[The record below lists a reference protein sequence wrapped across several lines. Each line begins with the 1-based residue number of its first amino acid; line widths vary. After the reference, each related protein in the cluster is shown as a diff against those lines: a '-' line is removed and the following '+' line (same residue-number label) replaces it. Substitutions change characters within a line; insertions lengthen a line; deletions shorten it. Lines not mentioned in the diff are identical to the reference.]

1 MIKQNDE
8 EKLKNVRISMPMAL
22 HSLVASLVVTREEK
36 RYSKSLSMSC
46 KVTIFHGGW
55 IRKSGTETG
64 TEVLINHWPR
74 FYPFF
79 AVSFQLLI

>member
-8 EKLKNVRISMPMAL
+8 EKLKNVRISMPMPLMAL

-55 IRKSGTETG
+55 IRKSGTE
-64 TEVLINHWPR
+64 VLINHWPR

-79 AVSFQLLI
+79 AVSFQ